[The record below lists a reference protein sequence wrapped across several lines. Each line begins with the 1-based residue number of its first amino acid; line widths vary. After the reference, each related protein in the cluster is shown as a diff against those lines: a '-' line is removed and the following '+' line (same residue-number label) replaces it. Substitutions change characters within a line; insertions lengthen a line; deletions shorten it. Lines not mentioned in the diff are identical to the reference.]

1 MLLVAPGSMAILGHE
16 FGNELGTNLVI
27 WAVGLLIVSRAKLL
41 HVTLTYAAAFCVL
54 ALLRS
59 QINGTPPLV
68 ELGPITGPMYQLF
81 SFFMVTDPRTTVRSR
96 NGRILVVILVAVM
109 EALIRLGNDFH
120 LGLVQP
126 FAPAPAMFALA
137 IVGPTAMFIDQARQP
152 PVATRPRTA

>member
-1 MLLVAPGSMAILGHE
+1 
-16 FGNELGTNLVI
+16 
-27 WAVGLLIVSRAKLL
+27 
-41 HVTLTYAAAFCVL
+41 
-54 ALLRS
+54 
-59 QINGTPPLV
+59 
-68 ELGPITGPMYQLF
+68 MYQLF

-137 IVGPTAMFIDQARQP
+137 IVGPTAMFIDQVRQP
-152 PVATRPRTA
+152 PIARRPQSA